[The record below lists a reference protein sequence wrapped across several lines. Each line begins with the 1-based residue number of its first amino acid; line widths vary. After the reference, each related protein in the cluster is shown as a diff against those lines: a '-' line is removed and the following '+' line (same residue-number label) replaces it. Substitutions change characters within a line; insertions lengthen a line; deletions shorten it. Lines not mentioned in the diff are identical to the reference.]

1 MSIAEEIQHLAVEI
15 NDIRPWHKNARQ
27 GDVGLLSESLRV
39 NGQYKPI
46 VVQKSTGKIM
56 AGNHT
61 WRAARALKW
70 NKIAAVFLDVDD
82 AQAEKI
88 VLVDNRT
95 SDVATYDYDILK
107 DQLSLLPDLE
117 GTGYTLEDLGS
128 LGELVDEPLDLSKQ
142 DGHKNQM
149 LSATIYFDNETQ
161 QAAWQQF
168 LSWLRENGEGS
179 TDTAKITSF
188 ILGVIRDE
196 A

>member
-1 MSIAEEIQHLAVEI
+1 MIHDEIQHLAVDI
-15 NDIRPWHKNARQ
+15 NEVRPWHKNARQ

-46 VVQKSTGKIM
+46 IVQKSTGKIV

-70 NKIAAVFLDVDD
+70 DQIAVQFLDVAD
-82 AQAEKI
+82 AGAEKI

-107 DQLSLLPDLE
+107 DQLTLLTDLE

-128 LGELVDEPLDLSKQ
+128 LGELVDEPLDLSK
-142 DGHKNQM
+142 DSGHKSQM
-149 LSATIYFDNETQ
+149 LSATLYFDSETQ

-168 LSWLRENGEGS
+168 LGWLRENREGS
-179 TDTAKITSF
+179 TDTAKITAF
-188 ILGVIRDE
+188 VLGVMGDE